1 MALLMQDFRRQI
13 VRSAAERVSL
23 LAAVEDFGEAE
34 VGKADVAV
42 LVHEN
47 VFGFQVTINNFLFV
61 QVANSHAYLN

>member
-13 VRSAAERVSL
+13 VWSAAEGVSL

-42 LVHEN
+42 LVH
-47 VFGFQVTINNFLFV
+47 
-61 QVANSHAYLN
+61 